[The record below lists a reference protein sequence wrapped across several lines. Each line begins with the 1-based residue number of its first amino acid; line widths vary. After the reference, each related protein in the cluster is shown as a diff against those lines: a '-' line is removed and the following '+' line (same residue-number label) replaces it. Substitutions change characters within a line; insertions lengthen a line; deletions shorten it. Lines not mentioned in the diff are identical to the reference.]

1 MDELM
6 LLYTMDVLKSDGT
19 TSVML
24 LLLHAV
30 DHLTKTLMTLQM
42 TIVEQY
48 SYCHFHYWDPL
59 LGHDTNKINI
69 PYISGYNKYLRKGS
83 YLGIDYAMFHPVKK

>member
-6 LLYTMDVLKSDGT
+6 LLYTMEVLKSDGT
-19 TSVML
+19 TSVMI

-48 SYCHFHYWDPL
+48 SFCYFHIWDL
-59 LGHDTNKINI
+59 LFFSCFSN
-69 PYISGYNKYLRKGS
+69 
-83 YLGIDYAMFHPVKK
+83 

>member
-1 MDELM
+1 MVYCYWTFVLLFDKKHCYSLLMDELM

-59 LGHDTNKINI
+59 LGHQQDK
-69 PYISGYNKYLRKGS
+69 
-83 YLGIDYAMFHPVKK
+83 HPLHQWVQ